1 MAKTTTSSQRAVAGG
16 KDETKQ
22 RMAMTADTTQLGLPM
37 QTHGGTAVAGGKDDT
52 KQRMAMTAD
61 TTQLGIP
68 MPTHGGPAV
77 AGVGLA
83 LPRDGILGGRRGVK
97 LNGDEIN

>member
-1 MAKTTTSSQRAVAGG
+1 
-16 KDETKQ
+16 
-22 RMAMTADTTQLGLPM
+22 MTADTTQLGLPM
-37 QTHGGTAVAGGKDDT
+37 PTHAGPAVVGGKDET

-68 MPTHGGPAV
+68 MPTHGGLAV

-83 LPRDGILGGRRGVK
+83 LPRVGSLGGRRGMK
-97 LNGDEIN
+97 LNGDDIN

>member
-1 MAKTTTSSQRAVAGG
+1 MAGG
-16 KDETKQ
+16 KDE
-22 RMAMTADTTQLGLPM
+22 
-37 QTHGGTAVAGGKDDT
+37 T

-68 MPTHGGPAV
+68 MPTHGGLAV

-83 LPRDGILGGRRGVK
+83 LPRVGSLGGKRGGLAVRLTGDGI
-97 LNGDEIN
+97 N

>member
-1 MAKTTTSSQRAVAGG
+1 
-16 KDETKQ
+16 
-22 RMAMTADTTQLGLPM
+22 MTADTTQLGLPM
-37 QTHGGTAVAGGKDDT
+37 PTHAGPAVLGGKDET

-77 AGVGLA
+77 AGNGLA
-83 LPRDGILGGRRGVK
+83 VARVGIPGGNSGGLAVARS
-97 LNGDEIN
+97 GDELIN